1 MRVSVSV
8 RVVQFQFLCFACCII
23 MSELLDSMMT
33 TMVNTIKN
41 EKQKKKKHPEIHTCG
56 VKYIVKKITNITDD
70 QTRLIPITWD
80 WGRGNLNLD

>member
-1 MRVSVSV
+1 MKS
-8 RVVQFQFLCFACCII
+8 
-23 MSELLDSMMT
+23 
-33 TMVNTIKN
+33 
-41 EKQKKKKHPEIHTCG
+41 KKKKHPEIHTCG

>member
-41 EKQKKKKHPEIHTCG
+41 EKQKKKTSGNSHMWCKI
-56 VKYIVKKITNITDD
+56 YSKKNNHYN
-70 QTRLIPITWD
+70 R
-80 WGRGNLNLD
+80 